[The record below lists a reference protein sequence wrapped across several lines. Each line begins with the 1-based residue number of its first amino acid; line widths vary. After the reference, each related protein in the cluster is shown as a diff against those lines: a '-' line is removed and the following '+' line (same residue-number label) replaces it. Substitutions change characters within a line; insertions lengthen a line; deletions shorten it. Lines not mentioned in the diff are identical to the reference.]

1 MELKHIII
9 IGIIAIALTIGGVEV
24 INEVKE
30 SEMKSFDIV
39 VINGEEYDTKTVED
53 ITRDYINDD
62 SVYIIR
68 FKDGKKVYTKNYTL
82 KMEGE

>member
-9 IGIIAIALTIGGVEV
+9 IGIIAIALMIGGVEV

-30 SEMKSFDIV
+30 SEMKSYDIV

-53 ITRDYINDD
+53 ISRDYINDD

>member
-1 MELKHIII
+1 MELKHLII
-9 IGIIAIALTIGGVEV
+9 IGIIAVALVIGGVEV

-30 SEMKSFDIV
+30 SEMKSYDIV
-39 VINGEEYDTKTVED
+39 VINGEEYDTKAVED

-68 FKDGKKVYTKNYTL
+68 FKDGKKVYTKDYTL

>member
-9 IGIIAIALTIGGVEV
+9 IGIIAIALMIGGVEV

-30 SEMKSFDIV
+30 SEMKSYDIV

>member
-9 IGIIAIALTIGGVEV
+9 IGIIAIALTIGSAEI

>member
-9 IGIIAIALTIGGVEV
+9 IGIIAIVLTIGGVEV

>member
-1 MELKHIII
+1 MELKHVII
-9 IGIIAIALTIGGVEV
+9 IGIIAIVLMIGGTEV

-53 ITRDYINDD
+53 ISRDYINDD

>member
-1 MELKHIII
+1 MELKHVII
-9 IGIIAIALTIGGVEV
+9 IGIIAIALMIGGIEV

>member
-9 IGIIAIALTIGGVEV
+9 IGIIAIALVIGGVEV

-30 SEMKSFDIV
+30 SEMKSYDIV